1 MSDALNNPEPS
12 GCPHL
17 LERDDRKSARIA
29 AERLQ
34 APTEGRVVGS
44 FSLARE
50 ILRSSKVKQA
60 GVGADLVDTGNP
72 DHAPV
77 FYLDGEPHRKKRG
90 AIARF
95 FTPTAVAN
103 RYRPLMERTAETLI
117 SGIQK
122 AGSAS
127 LDKVAH
133 QMTVAV
139 AAEIIGLTNSNQ
151 ASMAARIGGALSA
164 PRIRLKWLA
173 RLIEPIGTTF
183 RALKFYVRDV
193 RPAIHARR
201 AARRDDIIS
210 HLLDE
215 RYSDRAIM
223 IECMTYAAAG
233 MVTTREFIV
242 MAAWH
247 MFERDALRA
256 RFIAGTD
263 EEQLAILEEILRLEP
278 VASML
283 SRRAVEEMPESQLG
297 SMPAG
302 TLFHIDIRAA
312 NLDETAVGPCPQAL
326 DPDRSAKSGAASLS
340 FGHGSH
346 RCPGSQVAMHE
357 SRIFLDRL
365 LRLPG
370 IRLKREPKIGW
381 HNMLMSYELRKA
393 IVTCDRGL

>member
-1 MSDALNNPEPS
+1 MLSHSEP
-12 GCPHL
+12 GCPH
-17 LERDDRKSARIA
+17 LERDDRKSAGIA
-29 AERLQ
+29 AARLKV
-34 APTEGRVVGS
+34 PVDGHRVGG
-44 FSLARE
+44 FTAARE

-60 GVGADLVDTGNP
+60 GVGADQVDTGNP

-77 FYLDGEPHRKKRG
+77 FYLDGESHRRKRG

-95 FTPTAVAN
+95 FTPTAVAS
-103 RYRPLMERTAETLI
+103 RYRPQMERTADALI
-117 SGIQK
+117 AAVQK
-122 AGSAS
+122 AGTAT

-139 AAEIIGLTNSNQ
+139 AAQIIGLTDSNQ
-151 ASMAARIGGALSA
+151 VSMAARIGATLSA
-164 PRIRLKWLA
+164 SRIRLKWLA
-173 RLIEPIGTTF
+173 HLMEPLGTAV
-183 RALKFYVRDV
+183 RALNFYYRDV
-193 RPAIHARR
+193 RPAIRARR

-215 RYSDRAIM
+215 NYSDRAIM

-247 MFERDALRA
+247 LFERDELRA
-256 RFIAGTD
+256 RFLAGTD
-263 EEQLAILEEILRLEP
+263 EQQLIILEEILRLEP

-283 SRRAVEEMPESQLG
+283 SRRAVEEMPDTASGLMPPG
-297 SMPAG
+297 S
-302 TLFHIDIRAA
+302 LFHIDIRAA
-312 NLDETAVGPCPQAL
+312 NVDESVVGPCPHAL
-326 DPDRSAKSGAASLS
+326 DPDRSEKSGGASLS

-346 RCPGSQVAMHE
+346 RCPGSQVALQE

-370 IRLKREPKIGW
+370 IKLEREPKIGW
-381 HNMLMSYELRKA
+381 HPMLMSYELRKA
-393 IVTCDRGL
+393 IVTCDRLQ